1 MHFSQSWNLLYGISV
16 SEHFAFAKLTNTT
29 GDNERPLTIM
39 YAFHTIAH
47 VYLHANCN
55 DVH

>member
-1 MHFSQSWNLLYGISV
+1 MHFSQSWNLLYVISV